1 MMAVAFIVGQA
12 AASFVNPR
20 FSNGAWPMVVPM
32 MLAGLVLVL
41 IAHVWL
47 PRLPISHPRKETP

>member
-1 MMAVAFIVGQA
+1 MMAVAFIVGQI
-12 AASFVNPR
+12 AASFVNPQ

-32 MLAGLVLVL
+32 ALAGVVLVL

-47 PRLPISHPRKETP
+47 PRLLTHQHRKETP